1 MIDYEI
7 VFATLPSIFMGSL
20 IGLLI
25 MSFINEVMQLVLF
38 SITMLISIQITISK
52 GIKLYK

>member
-25 MSFINEVMQLVLF
+25 MSFINEVTQLVLF

-52 GIKLYK
+52 GIMLNK